1 MFTYLRPLRVVGR
14 RALFEETR
22 RCLSHSACLHNH
34 YHTLGVSKSATPTQ
48 IKEAYMILAKKWHP
62 DRLGENINKDEAH
75 KKFVQITAAFD
86 VLKDPLKR
94 KEYDVSNIQHSSGPR
109 PFYPNQSG
117 STRYSSQTQGG
128 TNYNFYS
135 DEEYEFKEPYEGE
148 SPYKIMSNGTVVV
161 LAVVWMVLGTLAH
174 MWRMDE
180 IREEFEAFQAA
191 RSKTA
196 SEFLERA
203 RLRARENGNEEQLRR
218 LRADV

>member
-128 TNYNFYS
+128 TNCSYNTTTHMF
-135 DEEYEFKEPYEGE
+135 
-148 SPYKIMSNGTVVV
+148 SPSYLRYKKIMMSLRVIIIFILLLISLNK
-161 LAVVWMVLGTLAH
+161 ATLK
-174 MWRMDE
+174 DFS
-180 IREEFEAFQAA
+180 IN
-191 RSKTA
+191 K
-196 SEFLERA
+196 
-203 RLRARENGNEEQLRR
+203 NKK
-218 LRADV
+218 